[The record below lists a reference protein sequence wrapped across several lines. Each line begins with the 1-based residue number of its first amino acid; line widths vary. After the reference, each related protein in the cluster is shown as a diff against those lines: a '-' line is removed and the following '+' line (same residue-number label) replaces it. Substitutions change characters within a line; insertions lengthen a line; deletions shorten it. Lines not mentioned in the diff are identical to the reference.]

1 MGTNRGGRRWIYD
14 WNCGRGAPRAAR
26 PFELNDETLRD
37 GLQSPSVLHPPLETK
52 LEILHLMAELGIE
65 SADIGYP
72 GARAQALADV
82 IALAKEIAG
91 ARLPVV
97 PNCAGRTTEA
107 DILPIAE
114 AQDRA
119 GLPIAAALF

>member
-37 GLQSPSVLHPPLETK
+37 GLQSPSVLHPPVETK
-52 LEILHLMAELGIE
+52 CEILHLMAELGIE

-72 GARAQALADV
+72 GAGPRALDDVVTLAQEV
-82 IALAKEIAG
+82 SH
-91 ARLPVV
+91 ARLPL
-97 PNCAGRTTEA
+97 R
-107 DILPIAE
+107 
-114 AQDRA
+114 
-119 GLPIAAALF
+119 